1 MLKYKIGLVI
11 SVLGM
16 FLAIFL
22 VACNNTVPTV
32 APTATFQPT
41 NTPNTNTPRPATP
54 TVVVNP
60 TATAQATRITGSL
73 GNLTPVPTRQR
84 EFLIGD
90 PEFVDVGNRTF
101 LDDRS
106 NPIQVVRS
114 YYNAINRKEL
124 ARAYSY
130 WLPNASPKPPTFE
143 VFQKDFAAITVT
155 QLETGKT
162 FNDKTGDTVYYYV
175 PITAYTRQANNRLV
189 TYVGC
194 YTIAQPQST
203 APPFV
208 PMGIYA
214 VDLEEVQNY
223 SSNLN
228 NLMAQICQK

>member
-1 MLKYKIGLVI
+1 MLKYKIGLMI

-16 FLAIFL
+16 LLAIFL
-22 VACNNTVPTV
+22 VACNNTAPTI
-32 APTATFQPT
+32 APTATPRPT
-41 NTPNTNTPRPATP
+41 NTPSVNPQPATP
-54 TVVVNP
+54 TPPLNP
-60 TATAQATRITGSL
+60 TPTARGSDKSDRL
-73 GNLTPVPTRQR
+73 GISPMPSRQR
-84 EFLIGD
+84 DFLIGD
-90 PEFVDVGNRTF
+90 PEFVDVSTRTF

-124 ARAYSY
+124 VRAYSY
-130 WLPNASPKPPTFE
+130 WSPNASPKPPTFE
-143 VFQKDFAAITVT
+143 VFQKDFAAVTVT

-194 YTIAQPQST
+194 YTVAQPQAG

-208 PMGIYA
+208 PLGIYSIN
-214 VDLEEVQNY
+214 LEEVQNY